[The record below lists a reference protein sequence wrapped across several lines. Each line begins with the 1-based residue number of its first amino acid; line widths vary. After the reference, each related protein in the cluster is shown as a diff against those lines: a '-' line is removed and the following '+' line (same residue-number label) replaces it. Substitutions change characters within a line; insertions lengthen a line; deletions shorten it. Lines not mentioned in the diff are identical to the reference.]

1 MGVAGW
7 SGSLLRWDRELTEL
21 KARLAPAFGR
31 ADVRQSAWAF
41 VDGMLSGIARKT
53 GWQLAEQAGL
63 ARPYRMQSVLG
74 RSRWDA
80 DALRDLIR
88 AEVIGSL
95 GDGNGVLVVDETGFL
110 KKGTHSAGVARQY
123 SGTAGWRTARSA
135 CS

>member
-63 ARPYRMQSVLG
+63 ARPYPMQSVLG

-80 DALRDLIR
+80 DALRDLILQLR
-88 AEVIGSL
+88 TLAASIMRL
-95 GDGNGVLVVDETGFL
+95 CGVGLVVASPFGPSEHEVD
-110 KKGTHSAGVARQY
+110 
-123 SGTAGWRTARSA
+123 SG
-135 CS
+135 